1 MSPKRPPSAHSLPPA
16 PKKQAA
22 PGATR
27 MRRFDNIDLRLLR
40 VFATLAETGSF
51 SAAQITLN
59 LSQSTLST
67 HLAALEQRL
76 GGALC
81 LRGRKGFR
89 LTPLGE
95 ETVEAIQDLFESIDT
110 FQSRISQAP
119 TELGG
124 RLRIGTIGGI
134 INSPEMALQHVLARV
149 VAQIP
154 NIHID
159 LRLGVPQDLELQV
172 ADGTRDVVVGPFARH
187 APGVQYVELCEEPHA
202 LYCGNQH
209 PFFGT
214 KDADISKDM
223 IDQAR
228 FSVRAY
234 RKLEDLQRIRHP
246 RASGSIVH
254 MEAQL
259 MMILS
264 GSFIGFLPEQA
275 ALPYVRSKQMR
286 AIKRDIYKFSSKH
299 YVAFR
304 TIDEKNRII
313 NMFVDEIIKGSR
325 IGK

>member
-1 MSPKRPPSAHSLPPA
+1 
-16 PKKQAA
+16 
-22 PGATR
+22 

-51 SAAQITLN
+51 AAAQIVLN

-95 ETVEAIQDLFESIDT
+95 ETIEAIQDLFESIET

-119 TELGG
+119 AELGG

-134 INSPEMALQHVLARV
+134 INSPHMALQHVLARV
-149 VAQIP
+149 IDQIP
-154 NIHID
+154 NVYID

-172 ADGTRDVVVGPFARH
+172 AEGTRDVVIGPFARH
-187 APGVQYVELCEEPHA
+187 APGVHYVELCEEPHG
-202 LYCGNQH
+202 LYCGNLH
-209 PFFGT
+209 PFFEM
-214 KDADISKDM
+214 KDANISKDM

-264 GSFIGFLPEQA
+264 GSFIGFLPEQS
-275 ALPYVRSKQMR
+275 ALPYVKNNQMR
-286 AIKRDIYKFSSKH
+286 AIKQSIYNFSSQH

-304 TIDEKNRII
+304 NIDKNNRII
-313 NMFVDEIIKGSR
+313 NVFVNEIINTYKSTISEVG
-325 IGK
+325 

>member
-1 MSPKRPPSAHSLPPA
+1 MMSQ
-16 PKKQAA
+16 KKQAV

-51 SAAQITLN
+51 AAAQIVLN

-95 ETVEAIQDLFESIDT
+95 ETVEAIQDLFESIDA

-134 INSPEMALQHVLARV
+134 INSPQMALQHVLARIV
-149 VAQIP
+149 DQIP
-154 NIHID
+154 NVYID

-172 ADGTRDVVVGPFARH
+172 AEGTRDVVIGPFARH
-187 APGVQYVELCEEPHA
+187 APGVHYVELCEEPHG

-209 PFFGT
+209 PFFT
-214 KDADISKDM
+214 MKDADISKDM

-228 FSVRAY
+228 FSVRSY

-264 GSFIGFLPEQA
+264 GRFIGFLPEQSA
-275 ALPYVRSKQMR
+275 RPYVKTKQMR
-286 AIKRDIYKFSSKH
+286 AIKHNIYTFSSQH

-304 TIDEKNRII
+304 NIDKNNCLINVFIDEITKNHR
-313 NMFVDEIIKGSR
+313 STS
-325 IGK
+325 